1 MSVQRAKIA
10 AVLLC
15 VLLGAALPARAQTA
29 AGAHAEAAAAA
40 EHESG
45 PMPLTFDPD
54 LAIFTAI
61 IFLLLVGILGYFAW
75 PTIAK
80 ALDERERKIADNIAA
95 AAAKHEEA
103 KRLLSEH
110 EAKLNATAGEI
121 RAMLEEARREAE
133 VAKGKIVAEAKVAA
147 QEEANR
153 AKRDIEQAKNTAV
166 QELATTSANFAVDL
180 ARKVVRDKIT
190 PDEQTRLVQEALGKL
205 AAATPSKN

>member
-1 MSVQRAKIA
+1 MSMQRSKIA

-15 VLLGAALPARAQTA
+15 VLLGAALPARAQTTGGEH
-29 AGAHAEAAAAA
+29 AGAAAA
-40 EHESG
+40 EHEAG

-54 LAIFTAI
+54 LAVFTAI

-80 ALDERERKIADNIAA
+80 ALDERERKIADNIAS

-103 KRLLSEH
+103 KRLLAEH

-147 QEEANR
+147 QEESNR

-190 PDEQTRLVQEALGKL
+190 PDEQTRLVQDALGKL
-205 AAATPSKN
+205 AASTPSKN